1 MRTALAVLVAVA
13 LAAGTFSVAPAA
25 DEKKTNSQQERM
37 KACNSQ
43 AGDKKGDERKA
54 FMSQCLKGGGAAMP
68 MTQQDKMKKCNA
80 DASAKS
86 LKGDERKSVMSECLK
101 GEKKM

>member
-1 MRTALAVLVAVA
+1 MRTMLAMAVAVS
-13 LAAGTFSVAPAA
+13 LVAGTFSVGSTA
-25 DEKKTNSQQERM
+25 DEKKANPQQERM
-37 KACNSQ
+37 KACNTQ

-54 FMSQCLKGGGAAMP
+54 FMSQCLKGGAAMP

-86 LKGDERKSVMSECLK
+86 LKGDERKSFMSECLK
-101 GEKKM
+101 ADKKS

>member
-1 MRTALAVLVAVA
+1 MA
-13 LAAGTFSVAPAA
+13 SAA
-25 DEKKTNSQQERM
+25 DEKKANPQQERM

-54 FMSQCLKGGGAAMP
+54 FMSQCLKGGAAMP
-68 MTQQDKMKKCNA
+68 MTQQKKCNA

-86 LKGDERKSVMSECLK
+86 LNGDDRKTFMSECLK
-101 GEKKM
+101 ADKKS

>member
-1 MRTALAVLVAVA
+1 MRTVLAIVVAVS
-13 LAAGTFSVAPAA
+13 LAAGTLSVASAA
-25 DEKKTNSQQERM
+25 DEKKMNSQQERM

-54 FMSQCLKGGGAAMP
+54 FMSQCLKGGAAMP
-68 MTQQDKMKKCNA
+68 MTQQDNMNKGNA

-86 LKGDERKSVMSECLK
+86 LKGDERKAFMSQCLK
-101 GEKKM
+101 ADHKM